1 MAHASKGASV
11 RRLSWRHWAQ
21 WADGISPWK
30 KQVPGLC
37 LTAALNIMDFYS
49 DLLVVLKYGCY
60 VEGSFTRS
68 CGWEE
73 VAQVALATCQPHWWW
88 FRIGLAML
96 VVSNTEQSAVWA
108 HFMALQAPPGW
119 RGWRRVCAFAGAFML
134 AFFQLNYLVD
144 VACLVYR
151 GRRADKAGEI
161 YTESQSESFNRAFRE
176 LVTKCLESAPQLY
189 FQTYVLFTLGA
200 HRDWV
205 QAGSVA
211 ISTLSLAYG
220 ITKVWAASPI
230 RFQSGEHLHRRLK
243 TPRALLLI
251 FLFLTLDQAWRAGV
265 AALMLAEASRPIGV
279 VVLVA
284 FLLGFLICFMLNW
297 RDFCKEFC
305 HSEANLIQLFFL
317 PIAAT
322 LAGHLMP
329 AVLILVDELADGE
342 SMLRTAS
349 PQLAAWRWTEGV
361 VCMAVAFAVAKTS
374 CGEAPYY
381 EAGLLLAFLG
391 ASALLFLALYTQC
404 GTLRGFWR
412 SMLLAEKDP
421 GFEITA
427 EEAEEQEREEAEAR
441 LEGPKEESELD
452 VIVEDKTI
460 SI

>member
-1 MAHASKGASV
+1 MAVGLLGLGLAGRASGNDKVVVFEVQRSHSCRRCARLRFAVWECAWSAFREHVLWPLLQEESKEGSAPAIQKSSDIVFAFLHFSQLTTNGNNCNKKKNPEGTLAMAHASKGASV

-349 PQLAAWRWTEGV
+349 PQLLTVG
-361 VCMAVAFAVAKTS
+361 
-374 CGEAPYY
+374 
-381 EAGLLLAFLG
+381 
-391 ASALLFLALYTQC
+391 
-404 GTLRGFWR
+404 
-412 SMLLAEKDP
+412 
-421 GFEITA
+421 
-427 EEAEEQEREEAEAR
+427 
-441 LEGPKEESELD
+441 
-452 VIVEDKTI
+452 
-460 SI
+460 